1 MATIPT
7 IDDQTAESSDVLRA
21 QKDPKILLVDC
32 RPKQEF
38 NEGVIRSDNWLNLGH
53 YEVRK
58 FFLLPDNEFKTKLGL
73 SKPDTNTEII
83 CYCREGRRA
92 QDAVMSFIEL
102 GLSKPDTTTEIIC
115 YCREGRRAQDA

>member
-1 MATIPT
+1 MITF
-7 IDDQTAESSDVLRA
+7 RA

-102 GLSKPDTTTEIIC
+102 GYRNWFRNAKLVILTQNTHGLYRQRYLTKND
-115 YCREGRRAQDA
+115 R

>member
-1 MATIPT
+1 MT
-7 IDDQTAESSDVLRA
+7 SFRA

-102 GLSKPDTTTEIIC
+102 GYRNWFSCAKLVTLSLK
-115 YCREGRRAQDA
+115 YCQNTPGFYNPSYLTKMTAK

>member
-1 MATIPT
+1 MITF
-7 IDDQTAESSDVLRA
+7 RA

-58 FFLLPDNEFKTKLGL
+58 FFATQSNNERLKKSLYKTEFVDILLPNLG
-73 SKPDTNTEII
+73 
-83 CYCREGRRA
+83 R
-92 QDAVMSFIEL
+92 
-102 GLSKPDTTTEIIC
+102 
-115 YCREGRRAQDA
+115 